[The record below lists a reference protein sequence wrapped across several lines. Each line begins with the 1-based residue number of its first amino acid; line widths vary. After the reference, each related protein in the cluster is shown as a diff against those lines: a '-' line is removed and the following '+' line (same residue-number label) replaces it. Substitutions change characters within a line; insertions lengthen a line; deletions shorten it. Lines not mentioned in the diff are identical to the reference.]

1 MNSDLKFLLPAM
13 FLTVFYTKVG
23 YSQIQNDLLIEQ
35 IIESVAHQVSEDF
48 DFSELSERLNLYK
61 RIPLDINEANKEQL
75 QELIFISA
83 AQINSILRHREE
95 NGLFLDVLELQSI
108 QSFDPQIL
116 RWLFN
121 FIVVL
126 PRSEIKSLTLKN
138 LSLNSENELVLRLGQ
153 VLEKQSGY
161 YLSESRSDPAYAGSP
176 LRIFTRYR
184 YNYLNKIFVSVN
196 LEKDAGE
203 ALSFSKG
210 AKGFDF
216 YSANISYK
224 GKGFIKKI
232 IVGDYGLQFGE
243 GLIMWSGAGFGKG
256 ANISTIAKQDIG
268 LRPYSSVNE
277 ALFMRGFSATFKFN
291 KILFTPFFSSRIL
304 DAGMS
309 ESNLE
314 ISTLRVSGL
323 NRTKSEIEGKNAAF
337 QRVFGANTQ
346 FTAKKLNAGIT
357 GSYTRFSKPFAVGK
371 SLYQQYNFKG
381 SVLGNIGINYSYTY
395 KNSYFF
401 GEAAHSINSGFA
413 NLHGIISSLAPK
425 VSLALLY
432 RNYHRNYHSFFN
444 QALAES
450 TNAVNEKGFYAGL
463 TLKFNRQWDLFVFS
477 DFFRF
482 PWLKFGVDGPS
493 SGYEL
498 FTQIS
503 YSPSKLFKL
512 IGRLRQQIKEENSE
526 DLVMGLDLV
535 DKRDF
540 RIDLQYKISA
550 DFSLRNRVEL
560 VRYHKGEL
568 NPEYGFLSFQDIIF
582 DPMGSKFSGNIRF
595 GLFETSGFNSRIYA
609 YEHDVLYAYSVP
621 AYQGKGSRFYIN
633 GRYTLKRGF
642 DLWLRYAAINY
653 ANQETLGSGT
663 ELINGSKRSE
673 IRLQLRLQF

>member
-1 MNSDLKFLLPAM
+1 MKLATLEMMMCQDPYELLVWM
-13 FLTVFYTKVG
+13 SK
-23 YSQIQNDLLIEQ
+23 NKNLI
-35 IIESVAHQVSEDF
+35 IPSKKDF
-48 DFSELSERLNLYK
+48 EF
-61 RIPLDINEANKEQL
+61 
-75 QELIFISA
+75 
-83 AQINSILRHREE
+83 
-95 NGLFLDVLELQSI
+95 LQSCPEVQTFGI
-108 QSFDPQIL
+108 
-116 RWLFN
+116 WLDSAGLVA
-121 FIVVL
+121 I
-126 PRSEIKSLTLKN
+126 IKMKTH
-138 LSLNSENELVLRLGQ
+138 
-153 VLEKQSGY
+153 
-161 YLSESRSDPAYAGSP
+161 
-176 LRIFTRYR
+176 
-184 YNYLNKIFVSVN
+184 
-196 LEKDAGE
+196 
-203 ALSFSKG
+203 SKM
-210 AKGFDF
+210 
-216 YSANISYK
+216 SS
-224 GKGFIKKI
+224 
-232 IVGDYGLQFGE
+232 YGLNPTSFP
-243 GLIMWSGAGFGKG
+243 L
-256 ANISTIAKQDIG
+256 
-268 LRPYSSVNE
+268 
-277 ALFMRGFSATFKFN
+277 
-291 KILFTPFFSSRIL
+291 
-304 DAGMS
+304 
-309 ESNLE
+309 
-314 ISTLRVSGL
+314 
-323 NRTKSEIEGKNAAF
+323 
-337 QRVFGANTQ
+337 
-346 FTAKKLNAGIT
+346 TAKD
-357 GSYTRFSKPFAVGK
+357 V
-371 SLYQQYNFKG
+371 
-381 SVLGNIGINYSYTY
+381 V
-395 KNSYFF
+395 
-401 GEAAHSINSGFA
+401 SINSGFA

-432 RNYHRNYHSFFN
+432 RNYQRNYHSFFN